1 MGFRTNL
8 VKIRMKN
15 KLTQKEMALSIGV
28 RVQAY
33 QAYEHGRSHP
43 NFTVLKKIIDEYKI
57 YNTYNFLFYEVD
69 I

>member
-8 VKIRMKN
+8 VEIRIKH
-15 KLTQKEMALSIGV
+15 KLTQKEMAESIGV

-33 QAYEHGRSHP
+33 QAYEHGRAHP
-43 NFTVLKKIIDEYKI
+43 NFKVLKKLIDTYKI

-69 I
+69 L

>member
-8 VKIRMKN
+8 VKIRIKN
-15 KLTQKEMALSIGV
+15 KLTQKEMAESIGV

-33 QAYEHGRSHP
+33 QAYEHGRAHP

>member
-1 MGFRTNL
+1 MGFKTNL
-8 VKIRMKN
+8 VKVRMKN
-15 KLTQKEMALSIGV
+15 RLTQKEMALSIGV

-33 QAYEHGRSHP
+33 QAYEHGRAHP
-43 NFTVLKKIIDEYKI
+43 NFIVLKKIIDEYKI